1 MMLHSRVVPIGAT
14 RVLFFGR
21 IDILVRPLLSVGED
35 NNETPM
41 NEDDRLLES
50 ALRRARDTRKL
61 VVASG
66 ARREVADV
74 FTELFGDSP
83 SIVIADENTFA
94 AGGRDA
100 YDALRCGGRECLQ
113 PLVLNSEGLYA
124 EYSFVT
130 QIENALSGNDAI
142 PIAVGSG
149 SINDLTKLAS
159 HLSGRQYLS
168 VATAASMDGY
178 TAFGASITHEGS
190 KQTFDCPAPLGVVA
204 DLEIIAA
211 APEGL
216 NASGYA
222 DLVAKVPAGLD
233 WLLADSLGVDAI
245 DGEIWGMVQSR
256 LPAWMSEP
264 EGVRSGDMDVT
275 RRLTIALMITGFAM
289 QAACSSRPVSGAEH
303 QFSHLWDMEHH
314 TYQGSTPSHGFKVGI
329 GTLASLGLYEA
340 VLARDL
346 TKLDVE
352 AAVAAWPT
360 LEQNVAEIDRLFEV
374 PELRQKA
381 RLESTTKYVDHAL
394 LRTQLE
400 RVKRDWPRIRERL
413 DEKRLPRAR
422 VREMLTAA
430 GCPVSSEEIGISAD
444 RLRTSFR
451 KAYHIRRRFTVLDLV
466 LRVNLWDECLD
477 QVFSGEADNL

>member
-1 MMLHSRVVPIGAT
+1 
-14 RVLFFGR
+14 
-21 IDILVRPLLSVGED
+21 
-35 NNETPM
+35 M

-50 ALRRARDTRKL
+50 ALRRARDTRKSL
-61 VVASG
+61 VSPG
-66 ARREVADV
+66 ARKDVAGV
-74 FTELFGDSP
+74 FAELFGDSP
-83 SIVIADENTFA
+83 AIVVADDNTFA
-94 AGGRDA
+94 AAGRDV
-100 YDALRCGGRECLQ
+100 YDGLKASGRKCLE
-113 PLVLNSEGLYA
+113 PLVLDADGLYA
-124 EYSFVT
+124 EYSYVERI
-130 QIENALSGNDAI
+130 QHALAGNDVI

-204 DLEIIAA
+204 DMEIIAG

-233 WLLADSLGVDAI
+233 WLLADSLGVDSI
-245 DGEIWGMVQSR
+245 DQGIWDMVQSR
-256 LPAWMSEP
+256 LRVWMNDP
-264 EGVRSGDMDVT
+264 EGVRTGDMEVT

-303 QFSHLWDMEHH
+303 QFSHLWDMERH

-340 VLARDL
+340 VFASDL
-346 TKLDVE
+346 TKLDVD
-352 AAVAAWPT
+352 AAVAVWPT
-360 LEQNVAEIDRLFEV
+360 LEQNEAEIERLFEI
-374 PELRQKA
+374 PALREKA
-381 RLESTTKYVDHAL
+381 RLESTTKYVDHAA
-394 LRTQLE
+394 LRAQLE
-400 RVKRDWPRIRERL
+400 RVKRDWPRIRERP
-413 DEKRLPRAR
+413 DEQRLPRQQ
-422 VREMLTAA
+422 VRQMLSAA
-430 GCPVSSEEIGISAD
+430 GCPVKADDIGITAE
-444 RLRTSFR
+444 RLRASFR

-466 LRVNLWDECLD
+466 RRANLWDECLD
-477 QVFSGEADNL
+477 QVFSGEANNHEN